1 MDYSLRGVMR
11 MQSILRVRCET
22 VLIVSI
28 GCMGRASWALCENRG
43 QNLILSVRALI
54 SCVYD
59 WCDVWQ
65 DWHGYQNVV
74 GKWPKSI

>member
-28 GCMGRASWALCENRG
+28 GCMGRASWVLCENRG
-43 QNLILSVRALI
+43 QILILDVSGLFSDAYKSVD
-54 SCVYD
+54 CV
-59 WCDVWQ
+59 
-65 DWHGYQNVV
+65 
-74 GKWPKSI
+74 